1 MFFFLHV
8 KNHSQ
13 HSQTLES
20 ISSALASPLT
30 SWPFSAGRW
39 KRQRKREYEPSSD
52 GRDRLLEGSLLQS
65 FDRLRTASTTRCE
78 KGWIQSLWEESWGV
92 VSLRYTVIGIWLPP
106 FATLR
111 APKLCLWVKQFSLN
125 FWARRS
131 LKSLRL
137 LSRRCCSSFRT
148 EVGAAGVVKR
158 CGTSCSTNDPK
169 LIPMTHHKCSVPQK
183 TIIVMINFLVFF
195 LSLSGILGNFV
206 LESRSIDVAF
216 PLLSRISLEP
226 CRECTSWPRTTSSSW
241 PRWSDLVDREIS
253 QWHRHG
259 GWLIY
264 IYIY

>member
-1 MFFFLHV
+1 MQLIKKLLKAARIVVSHEFSWDVIHEVNAWLQLVGLHSACSFVFAFGKAVTEWSSIIEKVLKEVQICRCFFFLHV

-111 APKLCLWVKQFSLN
+111 APKLCLWVKPVLLKFLSSEVLEVLEASEPPVLQQFQDRS
-125 FWARRS
+125 WSRRS
-131 LKSLRL
+131 
-137 LSRRCCSSFRT
+137 C
-148 EVGAAGVVKR
+148 
-158 CGTSCSTNDPK
+158 
-169 LIPMTHHKCSVPQK
+169 
-183 TIIVMINFLVFF
+183 
-195 LSLSGILGNFV
+195 
-206 LESRSIDVAF
+206 
-216 PLLSRISLEP
+216 
-226 CRECTSWPRTTSSSW
+226 
-241 PRWSDLVDREIS
+241 
-253 QWHRHG
+253 
-259 GWLIY
+259 
-264 IYIY
+264 